1 MCKLSCAAALIL
13 VAVGLPLFVA
23 QSQQPSQPPDLPP
36 GPMQEN
42 ARDACTTCHD
52 AGIIIQQRL
61 SKDNWTKEVD
71 KMIRWGSA
79 VAPKDHDPL
88 IDYLSTN
95 FPPDKPAQPAA
106 RVAPGK

>member
-1 MCKLSCAAALIL
+1 MSKLSCAAALIL
-13 VAVGLPLFVA
+13 VAMGLPLFVA
-23 QSQQPSQPPDLPP
+23 QTAPDLPP

-79 VAPKDHDPL
+79 VATKDRDSM
-88 IDYLSTN
+88 IDYLSAN
-95 FPPDKPAQPAA
+95 FPPDKPAQPAT